1 MVLIGHLMRTP
12 PQGLP
17 SEVSLLVCLGVNLR
31 MEQETTGGSLYISSD
46 LEFPQDVS
54 WERRSDLC
62 SSLLRLRIVV
72 TSFHSNVFSISLPTQ
87 HTPLMFVSVSSVRLG
102 CLSSNAPDLVQAV
115 SHHPLLSLPVGAYSA
130 LRCASLIIIRT
141 PAQSACRSVNE
152 ED

>member
-54 WERRSDLC
+54 GERRSDLC

-72 TSFHSNVFSISLPTQ
+72 TSFHSNVFSISFPQ
-87 HTPLMFVSVSSVRLG
+87 HATHL
-102 CLSSNAPDLVQAV
+102 
-115 SHHPLLSLPVGAYSA
+115 
-130 LRCASLIIIRT
+130 
-141 PAQSACRSVNE
+141 
-152 ED
+152 